1 MLRLFMKFVSNTD
14 ILIKYSSG
22 IEHGNNQH
30 NRTPNNSYSSKTQKQ
45 LASPERAVLYYQ
57 KI

>member
-1 MLRLFMKFVSNTD
+1 MKFVSNTD

-45 LASPERAVLYYQ
+45 LASLERAVLYYQ